1 MITIIEIFINL
12 PPLIQGLIATLFT
25 YLMTALGA
33 GCVFFIK
40 NYNQKALD
48 LMMGVAAGVMIAAS
62 FWSLLSPSIELCET
76 LGRSKIIEPL
86 IGFIS
91 GGCFILLSDAIISK
105 KNTKNKESVLISSA
119 MTLHNIPEGMAVGVA
134 FGTIGLGLEGAT
146 LISAVLLAIGIG
158 IQNFPEGVCA
168 SIPLHQGG
176 MSKKR
181 AFIYGQLSGIVEPI
195 FGLLGIIFALT
206 VQNILPTLLSFSAG
220 AMIAVVAMELIPES
234 FKDNKLIAAFGLIIG
249 FAIMMLLDV
258 ALS

>member
-1 MITIIEIFINL
+1 MNCHT
-12 PPLIQGLIATLFT
+12 
-25 YLMTALGA
+25 
-33 GCVFFIK
+33 
-40 NYNQKALD
+40 
-48 LMMGVAAGVMIAAS
+48 
-62 FWSLLSPSIELCET
+62 
-76 LGRSKIIEPL
+76 
-86 IGFIS
+86 
-91 GGCFILLSDAIISK
+91 